1 MPLRRY
7 LPEQS
12 VQREDIAFSI
22 FEYRHFYILIINEL
36 REK

>member
-7 LPEQS
+7 LPEQF
-12 VQREDIAFSI
+12 VRREDIAFSI
-22 FEYRHFYILIINEL
+22 FKHRHFYILIINEL